1 MEKNV
6 PNHQPALNHHIK
18 PAFTSR
24 FTPPVAQVQS
34 VPQMGNP
41 VVSRCFGVGGEALR
55 SWHHHHGWNRWY
67 WEHTHTHIY
76 IYLLYIYIYVCVC
89 DGNTIGSMQWDWH
102 NGTYWLT
109 TVTSTGLVH
118 NSPQWIQQGIQH
130 VSIYNWRYNP
140 LRHRIELKKLKQRAH
155 KHNPS
160 DLRFLLEPLR
170 SIEVRLDRIKKT
182 CYCGLGSLCAHNL
195 SNL

>member
-1 MEKNV
+1 MINTFWLVVSTPLKNISQLGLFFPMYGKNV

-24 FTPPVAQVQS
+24 FTPQWPRS
-34 VPQMGNP
+34 SRFPKWGNP
-41 VVSRCFGVGGEALR
+41 VVSRCFR
-55 SWHHHHGWNRWY
+55 RWRRGFKVLAPPP
-67 WEHTHTHIY
+67 WLKSLILGTHTHIY
-76 IYLLYIYIYVCVC
+76 IYILYVYIYIHTHLYIYICVC

-140 LRHRIELKKLKQRAH
+140 LRHRMELKKTKATSAQAH
-155 KHNPS
+155 S
-160 DLRFLLEPLR
+160 FW
-170 SIEVRLDRIKKT
+170 S
-182 CYCGLGSLCAHNL
+182 
-195 SNL
+195 